1 MYKITIIIFFTIF
14 LSSFTKAEVVKQ
26 IQITGNKRVSP
37 ETIKIYG
44 KIEKDKDYSKKDLNL
59 ILNNLYKTNFF
70 ADVKIDLN
78 NSVLNINLVEYPVI
92 NQLLILGETKKKFVE
107 EIEKIIFSKENNS
120 FIKNKLSKDVE
131 TIKQLYGS
139 IGYNFTKVETKTRK
153 IDESNLDLIFQ
164 IETGKQTK
172 ISKIKFIGDKKVREK
187 RLRDII
193 ASQENKFWK
202 VISKNTKFSQN
213 LVNLDKRLLTN
224 YYKSLGYYDVEI
236 NSNSAELQNS
246 GNIELT
252 YSIEAGN
259 RYLIN
264 KISTKL
270 DPVLEKNI
278 FFPLNDKY
286 NKYLGSYYS
295 PFKVKKLLEEIDE
308 LIEINNLQFV
318 EHNVEEIIEGDSI
331 TIKFNIFEGERILV
345 ERINITGNNIT
356 KESVIRSEL
365 EVDEGDPFTKLAL
378 EKSIANLKSRNIFG
392 EITDKVSQGTSSDL
406 KIIDIEVEERS
417 TGEIS
422 AGAGFGTNGGSFVF
436 SVSENNWFGEG
447 KKVALTTDVTSDSIK
462 GTINY
467 TDPNY
472 DFLGNS
478 FNYFLSSSS
487 NDKPDQ
493 GYENTLHTAG
503 TQTTFEQYKDIY
515 ATLGIGASY
524 DDLKT
529 TSSASEA
536 LKKQSGEFT
545 EIAGNY
551 GFSYDKRN
559 RTFMP
564 TEGSVVT
571 FSQVLPIYADKSFV
585 DNTLLISSYN
595 TFSENVIGAG
605 KFYAAAVDGL
615 GSDDVRISKRK
626 FLPTKRLRGFK
637 RGKVGPVDGSDH
649 VGGNYAV
656 ALNFEANLPNL
667 LPESSKTDVGF
678 FLDFGN
684 LWAVDYDSTLG
695 ESNKLR
701 SSTGIQASWIS
712 PVGPMS
718 FVFATN
724 LQKASTD
731 ETEGFNFN
739 LGTSF

>member
-1 MYKITIIIFFTIF
+1 MYKIIIIIFFIIF
-14 LSSFTKAEVVKQ
+14 LSSFTKAEVIKQ
-26 IQITGNKRVSP
+26 IQIKGNKRISP

-44 KIEKDKDYSKKDLNL
+44 KIEKDKDYKKKDLNL
-59 ILNNLYKTNFF
+59 ILNNLYNTNFF
-70 ADVKIDLN
+70 SDVKIELN
-78 NSVLNINLVEYPVI
+78 NNVLNISLVEYPVI
-92 NQLLILGETKKKFVE
+92 NQLLIIGEKKKKFVE

-139 IGYNFTKVETKTRK
+139 IGYNFTKVETKIRE
-153 IDESNLDLIFQ
+153 IDESNLDLIFEIQ
-164 IETGKQTK
+164 TGKQTK

-193 ASQENKFWK
+193 ASQEDKFWK
-202 VISKNTKFSQN
+202 LISRNTKFSQN

-236 NSNSAELQNS
+236 NSNSAELQDS
-246 GNIELT
+246 GNLELT

-264 KISTKL
+264 KISTNT
-270 DPVLEKNI
+270 DPVLEKSI

-286 NKYLGSYYS
+286 KKYLGSYYS

-308 LIEINNLQFV
+308 LIEYNNLQFV
-318 EHNVEEIIEGDSI
+318 EHNVEEIIDGDSI
-331 TIKFNIFEGERILV
+331 TIKFNIFEGERVLV
-345 ERINITGNNIT
+345 ERINILGNT
-356 KESVIRSEL
+356 VTSEAVIRSEL

-378 EKSIANLKSRNIFG
+378 EKSIANLKSRKIFG
-392 EITDKVSQGTSSDL
+392 EITNKVSTGTSPDL

-436 SVSENNWFGEG
+436 SVSENNWLGEG
-447 KKVALTTDVTSDSIK
+447 KKVAFTADITQESLR

-478 FNYFLSSSS
+478 FNYFLSSTS

-493 GYENTLHTAG
+493 GYENAVLIAG

-515 ATLGIGASY
+515 ATLGVSASY

-529 TSSASEA
+529 TSSASDS
-536 LKKQSGEFT
+536 LKKQSGNFT

-564 TEGSVVT
+564 TEGSVIS
-571 FSQVLPIYADKSFV
+571 FSQELPIYADKSFI
-585 DNTLLISSYN
+585 DNTLSMSTYK

-605 KFYAAAVDGL
+605 KFYATAVEGL
-615 GSDDVRISKRK
+615 GADDVRISKRK
-626 FLPTKRLRGFK
+626 FLSTKKLRGFK
-637 RGKVGPVDGSDH
+637 RGKVGPVDGKDH
-649 VGGNYAV
+649 VGGNYATT
-656 ALNFEANLPNL
+656 LNFEANLPNL
-667 LPESSKTDVGF
+667 LPESTKTDVGF

-684 LWAVDYDSTLG
+684 LWAVDYDASLG
-695 ESNKLR
+695 ESNKIR
-701 SSTGIQASWIS
+701 SSTGFQASWMS

-718 FVFATN
+718 FIFASN